1 MKFFIKALKSM
12 LLSAILFS
20 LTILFVLTVNYDLR
34 REVFTW
40 TVHMFLLHEESVVRT
55 LVQQERYAELS
66 DRIMRNI
73 NLSTKISKG
82 RSFVFE
88 EVLHHT
94 EFAAER
100 ATQKELTVA
109 LKPVFERLLEIEPD
123 LYRTRIWLAEATGDS
138 NYQDAILNI
147 DKAIEL
153 SEVDEQAYR
162 VAIKIAKNNKDQLL
176 AQLYCNKYAKAQS
189 GGLSPELFYTGYPGA
204 GLRELSVKFNENERQ
219 VYSNSGLK
227 LGEYRNYEFIP
238 KKPFDFEELKLS
250 LNVVPGTEI
259 KIDNI
264 SFFTENG
271 QRVIEAQNFMTTTK
285 SAYDI
290 SNNLNSDLVL
300 VSMGSNTE
308 IIHMRSVKII
318 EGIKKITIKMMFSRL
333 PIAGRSVCQ

>member
-1 MKFFIKALKSM
+1 MKFFIKALKSI

-34 REVFTW
+34 REVFSW
-40 TVHMFLLHEESVVRT
+40 TVHIFVLHEESVVRT
-55 LVQQERYAELS
+55 LVHEQRYAELS
-66 DRIMRNI
+66 DRIIRNI

-82 RSFVFE
+82 QPFMFNE
-88 EVLHHT
+88 ILNQT

-100 ATQKELTVA
+100 ATQKELKVV

-189 GGLSPELFYTGYPGA
+189 GGLSPELSYAGYPGA
-204 GLRELSVKFNENERQ
+204 GLRELSVTFDENERQ

-290 SNNLNSDLVL
+290 SNHLNSGLVL

-308 IIHMRSVKII
+308 VINMRSVKII

-333 PIAGRSVCQ
+333 PIAGRRVCQ

>member
-1 MKFFIKALKSM
+1 MKLLIKAIKS
-12 LLSAILFS
+12 LLFS
-20 LTILFVLTVNYDLR
+20 SILISSIILFVLTINSDLR
-34 REVFTW
+34 RAVFERAIH
-40 TVHMFLLHEESVVRT
+40 VYQIHEESVIRT

-66 DRIMRNI
+66 NRIIQNI

-82 RSFVFE
+82 RTLMFNE
-88 EVLHHT
+88 ILHQT

-100 ATQKELTVA
+100 ATQKELTT
-109 LKPVFERLLEIEPD
+109 LKPVFIRLLEIDPD

-138 NYQDAILNI
+138 DYQDAISNI

-162 VAIKIAKNNKDQLL
+162 VAIEIAENNKDQQL
-176 AQLYCNKYAKAQS
+176 AQLYCNKYAKAQF
-189 GGLSPELFYTGYPGA
+189 GGQYPKLFYAGYPGA
-204 GLRELSVKFNENERQ
+204 GLREFSVKFDENERQ
-219 VYSNSGLK
+219 VYSNAGLT

-238 KKPFDFEELKLS
+238 KKPFDFEELQLF

-308 IIHMRSVKII
+308 VINMRSAKII

>member
-1 MKFFIKALKSM
+1 MNFFIKALKSV
-12 LLSAILFS
+12 LLSAILFL
-20 LTILFVLTVNYDLR
+20 LTILLVLAVNYDLR
-34 REVFTW
+34 RNVFTW
-40 TVHMFLLHEESVVRT
+40 TIHIFALHEESVTRT
-55 LVQQERYAELS
+55 LVEEERYSELS

-82 RSFVFE
+82 RPFLFNE
-88 EVLHHT
+88 ILHHT

-109 LKPVFERLLEIEPD
+109 LKPVFKRLLEIEPD
-123 LYRTRIWLAEATGDS
+123 LYRTRVWLAEATRGS
-138 NYQDAILNI
+138 NYQEAISNL

-162 VAIKIAKNNKDQLL
+162 VAIEIAKNNKDQQL

-189 GGLSPELFYTGYPGA
+189 GGLDPELFYFGYPGA
-204 GLRELSVKFNENERQ
+204 GLRELSVTFDENERPI
-219 VYSNSGLK
+219 YTKPGLK

-238 KKPFDFEELKLS
+238 KKPFDFEGLKLF

-308 IIHMRSVKII
+308 VINMRSAKII